1 MEEFRAKIKLQ
12 IVKSCGKSYDVYKE
26 LKKITLEDNF
36 DFKKEGDDKNKKDNL
51 SNKKDMGS
59 FVQNFLKDTM
69 PYAQDA
75 TRRFI
80 FQ

>member
-1 MEEFRAKIKLQ
+1 MEDYRSKIKTC
-12 IVKSCGKSYDVYKE
+12 IIKACGKSYDTYKE

-36 DFKKEGDDKNKKDNL
+36 DFKNEGEENQKKDTNN
-51 SNKKDMGS
+51 NKKDMGS

-75 TRRFI
+75 TRR
-80 FQ
+80 

>member
-1 MEEFRAKIKLQ
+1 MEEYRDKIKNCIL
-12 IVKSCGKSYDVYKE
+12 KACGKSYDTYKE
-26 LKKITLEDNF
+26 LKKITIEDNF
-36 DFKKEGDDKNKKDNL
+36 DFKNEGEQKDKKESN

-75 TRRFI
+75 TRR
-80 FQ
+80 